1 MKRLFPLSF
10 FALVVVACND
20 KASET
25 PTIASEGTEKKEAVD
40 FKKLIDE
47 TNKQFSAA
55 ALNGDSAAFVALY
68 HPDAQILPPNGEMM
82 NAKQMGAEM
91 SQFKKMGITSF
102 DLQTKEI
109 FEGDDEVTEVG
120 TYTMSDG
127 KKFNDKGKYIVVWK
141 KDGDKWKLYRDI
153 WNSDNP
159 PPPPPP
165 AEKKK

>member
-1 MKRLFPLSF
+1 MKRLFPLCL
-10 FALVVVACND
+10 FAFVFIACNE
-20 KASET
+20 KASDT
-25 PTIASEGTEKKEAVD
+25 TIASEGPEKKETVD
-40 FKKLIDE
+40 YKALIGE
-47 TNKQFSAA
+47 TNKQFTAA
-55 ALNGDSAAFVALY
+55 ALNGDSAAFVSLY
-68 HPDAQILPPNGEMM
+68 HPDAQIYPPNEEAMDP
-82 NAKQMGAEM
+82 KKMGSMM

-109 FEGDDEVTEVG
+109 FEGDDVVTEVG

-127 KKFNDKGKYIVVWK
+127 KKFNDKGKFMVVWK